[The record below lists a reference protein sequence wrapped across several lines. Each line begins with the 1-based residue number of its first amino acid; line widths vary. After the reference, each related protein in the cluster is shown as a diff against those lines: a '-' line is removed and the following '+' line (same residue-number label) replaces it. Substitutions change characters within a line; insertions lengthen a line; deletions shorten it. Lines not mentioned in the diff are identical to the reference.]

1 MKDYQTIEYNVK
13 NRVATIT
20 LNNPKTMNAISQQM
34 RRELLDATVRIAD
47 DDDVR
52 IVILTGAGR
61 GFSSGTDLT
70 EGLAGYENFEQQLQQ
85 EYKPLISAIEN
96 SSKLYIAAINGVC
109 AGISTGIALVCD
121 LAVMADDACFY
132 IPFAGIGLVPDGGV
146 SYQLVQALGYK
157 RAMQAFVESSRL
169 SAALC
174 LETGLTNKVVPADKL
189 LQETQA
195 WAEKL
200 AKGSPLAQK
209 FGKQCMQR
217 ALSGNLGEV
226 IDLES
231 KLQSTTATSEDFSHA
246 VAAFFSKQQVVFK
259 GR

>member
-1 MKDYQTIEYNVK
+1 MKDYQVIDYSVK
-13 NRVATIT
+13 NRVATLT
-20 LNNPKTMNAISQQM
+20 LNNPKTMNAMSQQM
-34 RRELLDATVRIAD
+34 RRELLDAMVRAAD

-52 IVILTGAGR
+52 IVVLTGAGR
-61 GFSSGTDLT
+61 GFSSGTDLS
-70 EGLAGYENFEQQLQQ
+70 EGLTGYATIEQQLHE
-85 EYKPLISAIEN
+85 EYKPLIRAIEN
-96 SSKLYIAAINGVC
+96 SSKLYIAAINGVS
-109 AGISTGIALVCD
+109 AGVSTGIALVCD

-157 RAMQAFVESSRL
+157 RAMQTFVESKRL

-174 LETGLTNKVVPADKL
+174 LETGLTNKVVAADNL
-189 LQETQA
+189 LEETQA
-195 WAEKL
+195 WAEQL
-200 AKGSPLAQK
+200 AKGSPLSQK
-209 FGKQCMQR
+209 FGKQCMQL

-231 KLQSTTATSEDFSHA
+231 KLQNTTSTSEDFKHA
-246 VAAFFSKQQVVFK
+246 VAAFFSKQVAVFK

>member
-85 EYKPLISAIEN
+85 E
-96 SSKLYIAAINGVC
+96 
-109 AGISTGIALVCD
+109 
-121 LAVMADDACFY
+121 
-132 IPFAGIGLVPDGGV
+132 
-146 SYQLVQALGYK
+146 
-157 RAMQAFVESSRL
+157 
-169 SAALC
+169 
-174 LETGLTNKVVPADKL
+174 
-189 LQETQA
+189 
-195 WAEKL
+195 
-200 AKGSPLAQK
+200 
-209 FGKQCMQR
+209 
-217 ALSGNLGEV
+217 
-226 IDLES
+226 
-231 KLQSTTATSEDFSHA
+231 
-246 VAAFFSKQQVVFK
+246 
-259 GR
+259 